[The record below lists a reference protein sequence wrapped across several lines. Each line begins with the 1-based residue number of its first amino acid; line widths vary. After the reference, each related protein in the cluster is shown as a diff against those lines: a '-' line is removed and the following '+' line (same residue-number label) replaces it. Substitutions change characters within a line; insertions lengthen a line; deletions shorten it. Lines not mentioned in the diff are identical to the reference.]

1 MQQWVE
7 IVVSKMKNDYKLIW
21 SLRIILNS
29 LLVILLCSNNVP
41 WRLSNYYKR
50 SVTMILRNL
59 EVIEKQIISLLL
71 LLLQG
76 FRFYIISLA

>member
-1 MQQWVE
+1 MQPWVATV
-7 IVVSKMKNDYKLIW
+7 ISKMKNDYKLIC
-21 SLRIILNS
+21 SLMITLNS

-41 WRLSNYYKR
+41 WRLSNYYELR
-50 SVTMILRNL
+50 VTMILRNL

-76 FRFYIISLA
+76 FRFYILSLA